1 MLLKTDDSLREA
13 MPDMLDYVDV
23 IQILKVIDVDDG
35 GEDHDIEDGLRDTTN
50 TSIYIYYHETLVDP
64 EKETGKEAIQL

>member
-1 MLLKTDDSLREA
+1 MLLKTDGSLREA

-35 GEDHDIEDGLRDTTN
+35 GEDHDTEDWLRDTTN
-50 TSIYIYYHETLVDP
+50 TSIYNYYHETLVDP